1 MARVVAPLDLALR
14 RLRARLFVA
23 ADTVVAVGGAAE
35 RAVDEGTTV
44 VAASHDPTWSPPG
57 GRHSRCRS
65 ARRRPQASVPV
76 VLEDVIR
83 SWDGEEVVVRFDRPT
98 GTWMFV
104 CIHSTARGPA
114 GGGTRMKTYA
124 EPADALADAMRL
136 AGAMTLKMAAVDM
149 PFGGGKAVLAVPEL
163 VDGEARRGLLLRYA
177 DLVASL
183 RGTFNTGPDV
193 NTSAADMDVIGERC
207 GYVFC
212 RSEENGGSGDPGLH
226 TARGVFHGIRA
237 SVRHVF
243 GSDSLEDRVV
253 LVQGVGSVGAAL
265 AEELAAAG
273 ARVLVSDVVPDRA
286 RSLGAEFVPPES
298 VVGTECDVY
307 APCALGGTLNAET
320 IPRLQCRI
328 VAGSANNQL
337 VEPEDAERLREA
349 GILYAPDFVINAGGV
364 LNSLGAEHLGW
375 TRDQIEERLAG
386 IGGTLEEI
394 YSKADA
400 EAITTEAAAEQ
411 LAESRLR

>member
-1 MARVVAPLDLALR
+1 
-14 RLRARLFVA
+14 
-23 ADTVVAVGGAAE
+23 
-35 RAVDEGTTV
+35 
-44 VAASHDPTWSPPG
+44 
-57 GRHSRCRS
+57 
-65 ARRRPQASVPV
+65 
-76 VLEDVIR
+76 VLEELIR
-83 SWDGEEVVVRFDRPT
+83 SWDGEEVVVRFDEPT

-114 GGGTRMKTYA
+114 GGGMRMKVYA
-124 EPADALADAMRL
+124 EPGEALGDAMRL
-136 AGAMTLKMAAVDM
+136 ASAMTLKMAAVDM

-163 VDGEARRGLLLRYA
+163 FDGEARRGLLLRYA

-212 RSEENGGSGDPGLH
+212 RSEENGGSGNPGPH

-243 GSDSLEDRVV
+243 GTDSLEGRSV
-253 LVQGVGSVGAAL
+253 LVQGLGNVGAPL
-265 AEELAAAG
+265 AAELAAAG
-273 ARVLVSDVVPDRA
+273 ARVLASDVVPDRA
-286 RSLGAEFVPPES
+286 AGTDFVPAEE
-298 VVGTECDVY
+298 VIGTECEVY

-320 IPRLQCRI
+320 IPRLRCRI

-337 VEPEDAERLREA
+337 AEPEDAERLRAA

-375 TRDQIEERLAG
+375 TREQIEERLAA
-386 IGGTLEEI
+386 IGDTLAEI
-394 YSKADA
+394 YARADA
-400 EAITTEAAAEQ
+400 ADMTTEAAAEQ
-411 LAESRLR
+411 LAVARLA

>member
-1 MARVVAPLDLALR
+1 
-14 RLRARLFVA
+14 
-23 ADTVVAVGGAAE
+23 
-35 RAVDEGTTV
+35 
-44 VAASHDPTWSPPG
+44 
-57 GRHSRCRS
+57 
-65 ARRRPQASVPV
+65 

-124 EPADALADAMRL
+124 EPSDALADAMRL
-136 AGAMTLKMAAVDM
+136 AEAMTLKMAAVDM
-149 PFGGGKAVLAVPEL
+149 PFGGGKAVLAVPEPL
-163 VDGEARRGLLLRYA
+163 GGEARRGLLLRYA

-212 RSEENGGSGDPGLH
+212 RSEERGGSGDPGPH

-243 GSDSLEDRVV
+243 GTDSLEGRVV

-273 ARVLVSDVVPDRA
+273 ARVLVSDVVPERA
-286 RSLGAEFVPPES
+286 QHLGAEFVPAEE
-298 VVGTECDVY
+298 VIGTECDVY
-307 APCALGGTLNAET
+307 APCALGGTVNAET
-320 IPRLQCRI
+320 IPRLRCRI

-337 VEPEDAERLREA
+337 GEPEDADRLREA
-349 GILYAPDFVINAGGV
+349 GILYAPDFVINAGV
-364 LNSLGAEHLGW
+364 
-375 TRDQIEERLAG
+375 
-386 IGGTLEEI
+386 
-394 YSKADA
+394 
-400 EAITTEAAAEQ
+400 ITTEAAAEQ
-411 LAESRLR
+411 LARSRL